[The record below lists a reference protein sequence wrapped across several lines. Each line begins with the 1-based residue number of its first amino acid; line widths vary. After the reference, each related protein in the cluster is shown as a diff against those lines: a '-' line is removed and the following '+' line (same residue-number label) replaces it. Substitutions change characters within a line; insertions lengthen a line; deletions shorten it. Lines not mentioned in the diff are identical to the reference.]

1 MNLFGVAGAISI
13 NIISL
18 RPASCFTGICATIF
32 SRNAFRN
39 LWPDLIDRPSVSRLR
54 ICSVRKRSIRQR
66 TDSPRRTSKRALVRE
81 AWQRS
86 FGAGFRSLSP
96 RFKKT
101 GAASRA
107 RWNCSDPNAHTTIS
121 RIFTMKQA
129 FPISSRCLAQT
140 TISQI
145 QGVPQFGDDFHL
157 GQLLLKQRLFPLFPT
172 HRRVLSRK
180 QTEIRNQRSEIRGQ
194 KSEVAEASGWSRKV
208 CFTPEKLPTW
218 VIVPA

>member
-39 LWPDLIDRPSVSRLR
+39 LWPDLIDRPSVSRSR

-66 TDSPRRTSKRALVRE
+66 KESPRSTSKHALVRE

-86 FGAGFRSLSP
+86 FGTGFRQLSP
-96 RFKKT
+96 RLKKT
-101 GAASRA
+101 RAASRA

-140 TISQI
+140 TILQI
-145 QGVPQFGDDFHL
+145 QSVPQFGDDFHL
-157 GQLLLKQRLFPLFPT
+157 GQLLLKQRLFPLLPA
-172 HRRVLSRK
+172 HRLILSRK
-180 QTEIRNQRSEIRGQ
+180 QTEIRNQRSEVRGRRS
-194 KSEVAEASGWSRKV
+194 KWLVAKGV
-208 CFTPEKLPTW
+208 FYP
-218 VIVPA
+218 